1 MQQAQ
6 STGGG
11 RNLNLRIKKSERF
24 SGVEFVAVWTAMTVL
39 DKDYSSEDGLKS
51 DSGLK
56 SDKGLKSDEG
66 QIRG

>member
-1 MQQAQ
+1 
-6 STGGG
+6 
-11 RNLNLRIKKSERF
+11 
-24 SGVEFVAVWTAMTVL
+24 MTVL